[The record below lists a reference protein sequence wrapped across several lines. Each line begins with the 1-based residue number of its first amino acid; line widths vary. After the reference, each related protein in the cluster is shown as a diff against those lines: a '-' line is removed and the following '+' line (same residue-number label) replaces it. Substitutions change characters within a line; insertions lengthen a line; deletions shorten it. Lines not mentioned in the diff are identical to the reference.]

1 MGGGKTV
8 GCCSSKTN
16 SPEGDPRSDTIE
28 PDEDSVRRKGFE
40 RDSFRALSGADASP
54 LSSPPSSPPRSPPRS
69 PTSSLRTSSDVESPG
84 GRMKS
89 ASAKARAAG
98 AFASLS
104 DHDRASVPSSREGSI
119 AGASPLASPL
129 ASPPPSPARSVD
141 SAAAIAALKSASGKK
156 KSAGIKARALAL
168 LGRSKKTILVDE
180 PPPPEPEPETR
191 EPDPR
196 DSFAHDARASAST
209 YPPDFMVVP
218 AALGGAAFAGE
229 LLSLRAALSEKE
241 LETLE
246 LRRAHADAAERT
258 SEARR
263 ESRKSASA
271 RVDAMKHMH
280 AAMSARDD
288 ALAAAKDATQRSE
301 RLRAELVAARKG
313 ARAAKDAAERYKL
326 ELDETRTRVRDAER
340 LSAEL
345 KSARGAATAN
355 RLAALEH
362 RRNYEL
368 AIERATNAE
377 KAAARAKNDAA
388 IARNERNVARC
399 SSVDKDSSESTR
411 LKGELDALRKEMEDV
426 REKAARATARAE
438 CEATAARVARDKA
451 REDAERAAADEN
463 ARAAAAAASAEAQSD
478 IDKVRADAQSVIGKV
493 RADADAAIA
502 KANAEKEKVEA
513 EARERAEVS
522 RTAQSKIADLARAQD
537 VLKVRTEQL
546 LERVEETKRHAQ
558 SRAAAAARH
567 KATARDLRRQLD
579 ESETRLRAAKTHME
593 ADARREVERE
603 LREISA
609 NVGVIASASPSPSPR
624 PASPPPRPPQS
635 PVTDAASP
643 SVAMTTVHEVDEKHR
658 DAGRRAFARDA
669 LDATDAGVVEEATAV
684 LSAALRRCVEANV
697 DSGADVFKQWMITGN
712 DDDASAASA
721 LLAVAHCAA
730 GALVTASAKAEE
742 FEDALAAC
750 ESERDALTAAAA
762 GWEDAAV
769 KADAACVASRQE
781 LRVVRATA
789 AAADERAD
797 MGGTELRAT
806 QRQLRDAEEQI
817 AKLDE
822 VLRRM
827 HARSLGPGSARD
839 ESGERVVRR
848 AR

>member
-1 MGGGKTV
+1 M
-8 GCCSSKTN
+8 
-16 SPEGDPRSDTIE
+16 
-28 PDEDSVRRKGFE
+28 
-40 RDSFRALSGADASP
+40 
-54 LSSPPSSPPRSPPRS
+54 
-69 PTSSLRTSSDVESPG
+69 
-84 GRMKS
+84 
-89 ASAKARAAG
+89 
-98 AFASLS
+98 
-104 DHDRASVPSSREGSI
+104 
-119 AGASPLASPL
+119 
-129 ASPPPSPARSVD
+129 
-141 SAAAIAALKSASGKK
+141 
-156 KSAGIKARALAL
+156 
-168 LGRSKKTILVDE
+168 
-180 PPPPEPEPETR
+180 
-191 EPDPR
+191 
-196 DSFAHDARASAST
+196 
-209 YPPDFMVVP
+209 
-218 AALGGAAFAGE
+218 
-229 LLSLRAALSEKE
+229 
-241 LETLE
+241 
-246 LRRAHADAAERT
+246 
-258 SEARR
+258 
-263 ESRKSASA
+263 
-271 RVDAMKHMH
+271 
-280 AAMSARDD
+280 
-288 ALAAAKDATQRSE
+288 
-301 RLRAELVAARKG
+301 
-313 ARAAKDAAERYKL
+313 
-326 ELDETRTRVRDAER
+326 
-340 LSAEL
+340 
-345 KSARGAATAN
+345 
-355 RLAALEH
+355 
-362 RRNYEL
+362 
-368 AIERATNAE
+368 
-377 KAAARAKNDAA
+377 
-388 IARNERNVARC
+388 
-399 SSVDKDSSESTR
+399 
-411 LKGELDALRKEMEDV
+411 
-426 REKAARATARAE
+426 
-438 CEATAARVARDKA
+438 
-451 REDAERAAADEN
+451 
-463 ARAAAAAASAEAQSD
+463 
-478 IDKVRADAQSVIGKV
+478 
-493 RADADAAIA
+493 
-502 KANAEKEKVEA
+502 
-513 EARERAEVS
+513 
-522 RTAQSKIADLARAQD
+522 
-537 VLKVRTEQL
+537 
-546 LERVEETKRHAQ
+546 ERVEETKRHAQ

-593 ADARREVERE
+593 ADARREAERE